1 MGYKPQCSTI
11 PFGSKAR
18 VKITFEVNVDTNISG
33 SPVKLY
39 SCKEAFMSAGEQR
52 VSTPDMPYAVA
63 IVVCSTIGSHV
74 QSMNCT
80 LFTLTRT

>member
-39 SCKEAFMSAGEQR
+39 RCKEAFMSAGEQR
-52 VSTPDMPYAVA
+52 VSTPDLPYAAA
-63 IVVCSTIGSHV
+63 IVVSAQLSDHTFN
-74 QSMNCT
+74 Q
-80 LFTLTRT
+80 